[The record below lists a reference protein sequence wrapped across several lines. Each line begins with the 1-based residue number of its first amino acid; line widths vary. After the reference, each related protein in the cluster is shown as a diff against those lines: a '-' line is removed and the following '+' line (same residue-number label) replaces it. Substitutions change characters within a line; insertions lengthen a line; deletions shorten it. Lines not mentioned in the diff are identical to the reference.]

1 MATQNK
7 QSLFRF
13 DVLMLTMLIAIFC
26 SPKSNSSYND
36 VKKGNGIFN
45 TAEYQIKV
53 NNSTNLSQVINLE
66 DTITSNNY
74 SNQYVAPGSTG
85 DIKLVLD
92 FSNVDV
98 STNYTINLGTYDL
111 PANLKL
117 YSESTYT
124 REFSSIS
131 GSFLINSTPIHTY
144 HIYWK
149 WIYAIDDVSNAND
162 NLYMN
167 HSLSVL
173 LNISTIQRFEGGSK

>member
-36 VKKGNGIFN
+36 VKKGTGVFN
-45 TAEYQIKV
+45 TAEYQIKL

-117 YSESTYT
+117 YSDSSYT
-124 REFSSIS
+124 SEFSSIS

-162 NLYMN
+162 NLYIIN
-167 HSLSVL
+167 SLSVL
-173 LNISTIQRFEGGSK
+173 LNISTTQRFEGGSK